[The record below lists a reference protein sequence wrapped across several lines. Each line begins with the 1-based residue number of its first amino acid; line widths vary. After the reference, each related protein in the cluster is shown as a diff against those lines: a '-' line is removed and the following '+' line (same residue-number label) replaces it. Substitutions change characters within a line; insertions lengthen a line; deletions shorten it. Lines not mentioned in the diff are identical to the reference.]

1 LNLLGGGISGSPIKV
16 LKNSVLRWRIANED
30 DNVHILSVQFVGV
43 AEIWYSIS
51 LLSEVS
57 YDYFYNAMFFYY
69 SYREEESERK
79 RKRLE
84 DELNAKKRLL
94 NLDRGLS
101 RLSANKSNIVTIAR
115 ITIDDEN
122 IW

>member
-1 LNLLGGGISGSPIKV
+1 M
-16 LKNSVLRWRIANED
+16 
-30 DNVHILSVQFVGV
+30 
-43 AEIWYSIS
+43 AEIWYSIN

-69 SYREEESERK
+69 IYREEERERK

-84 DELNAKKRLL
+84 DELNAKKRIL
-94 NLDRGLS
+94 NLDRESS

-115 ITIDDEN
+115 ITIEDEN